1 MESNITR
8 ISESKIVFK
17 FEKLASFY
25 LIYAFILL
33 EWFVYVN
40 LLEQDQNRNDHINK
54 LLFFSNLTELGEKK
68 NPHYGGFPISYSS
81 CLPSHTLC
89 KWNDQT
95 LNLTTFCLLIESEE
109 NLEINLSSDLT
120 SQEKKHQFQT
130 RHKANGKS
138 RS

>member
-40 LLEQDQNRNDHINK
+40 LLEQD
-54 LLFFSNLTELGEKK
+54 
-68 NPHYGGFPISYSS
+68 
-81 CLPSHTLC
+81 
-89 KWNDQT
+89 
-95 LNLTTFCLLIESEE
+95 
-109 NLEINLSSDLT
+109 
-120 SQEKKHQFQT
+120 
-130 RHKANGKS
+130 
-138 RS
+138 